1 MDRIDHINELLEDT
15 EFKSTRKQS
24 IIVNN
29 FFSLI
34 TIIMMSIAIILYVN
48 YVVPAQEAKK
58 ARELK
63 ELKHQQH
70 LDLRAKQIALS
81 HKLNSPKQ
89 NIKENKKENTKEVTN
104 ETK

>member
-1 MDRIDHINELLEDT
+1 MDRIEHIQELIDNK
-15 EFKSTRKQS
+15 EFKSTKKQS

-48 YVVPAQEAKK
+48 YVVPAQQAKK
-58 ARELK
+58 QREKKILEIK
-63 ELKHQQH
+63 KN
-70 LDLRAKQIALS
+70 LDLRAKRIALS
-81 HKLNSPKQ
+81 HKLNSPKKT
-89 NIKENKKENTKEVTN
+89 IKENKN

>member
-1 MDRIDHINELLEDT
+1 MDRIDHINELLEDN

-34 TIIMMSIAIILYVN
+34 TIIMMSIAIILYVSF
-48 YVVPAQEAKK
+48 VVPAQEAKK
-58 ARELK
+58 VRELK

-70 LDLRAKQIALS
+70 LSLREKQIALS
-81 HKLNSPKQ
+81 HKMNAP
-89 NIKENKKENTKEVTN
+89 KENTQEKIKDKTKEDN
-104 ETK
+104 NDD

>member
-1 MDRIDHINELLEDT
+1 VDRIEHIQELIDNK
-15 EFKSTRKQS
+15 EFKSTKKQS

-48 YVVPAQEAKK
+48 YVVPAQQAKK
-58 ARELK
+58 QREKKILEIK
-63 ELKHQQH
+63 KN
-70 LDLRAKQIALS
+70 LDLRAKRIALS
-81 HKLNSPKQ
+81 HKLNSPKKT
-89 NIKENKKENTKEVTN
+89 IKENKN

>member
-1 MDRIDHINELLEDT
+1 MDRIDHINELLDNR

-34 TIIMMSIAIILYVN
+34 TIIMISIAIILYVSF
-48 YVVPAQEAKK
+48 VVPAQEAKK
-58 ARELK
+58 VRELK

-70 LDLRAKQIALS
+70 LNLREKQIALS
-81 HKLNSPKQ
+81 HKMNAPKQ
-89 NIKENKKENTKEVTN
+89 NIKEKSKEDNN
-104 ETK
+104 DD

>member
-1 MDRIDHINELLEDT
+1 VDRIEHIQELIDNK
-15 EFKSTRKQS
+15 EFKSTKKQS

-48 YVVPAQEAKK
+48 YVVPAQQAKK
-58 ARELK
+58 QREEKILENQK
-63 ELKHQQH
+63 N
-70 LDLRAKQIALS
+70 LDLRAKRIALS
-81 HKLNSPKQ
+81 HKLNSPKK
-89 NIKENKKENTKEVTN
+89 NIKENKN